1 MTASA
6 PAVALESVISS
17 MLDGARSD
25 EVESVERIVRSCPT
39 LELAAGETR
48 NGSMPR
54 VALVVVEA
62 GLVVVRAAAAGRRD
76 IVVADA
82 AEGAFVFVAPGA
94 GDVHALTPA
103 RLLLVDTVR
112 RDQLLAI
119 PATAALIAQG
129 LEAAL
134 SQSHDVAGVL
144 AAASARARIE
154 RKLLLLARAYG
165 RVMRDGVRLD
175 FPLTHE
181 LLGDMTGTARET
193 VTRVLDVLERDG
205 FLGRDGR
212 TYRLLIAPDE
222 LG

>member
-1 MTASA
+1 MLEGATNHEI
-6 PAVALESVISS
+6 ESV
-17 MLDGARSD
+17 G
-25 EVESVERIVRSCPT
+25 RIVRTCPT
-39 LELAAGETR
+39 LVLAAGETR

-54 VALVVVEA
+54 VAMVVVEA

-82 AEGAFVFVAPGA
+82 GEGAFVFVAPGC

-103 RLLLVDTVR
+103 RLLLVDATR

-134 SQSHDVAGVL
+134 AQSHDVAGVL

-193 VTRVLDVLERDG
+193 VTRVLDLLEREG